1 MCAPCFL
8 AVEQRRTA
16 VIADL
21 LLLGTA
27 HIGVQ
32 LRVARTA
39 NLLQLLPKINRS
51 RWSWRWLV
59 ATLVR
64 TWILDPAPCTRP
76 GRWRRK
82 LGRSGWILLLLPGSR
97 AEAELLPAG
106 VQQGRGR
113 QAHGTLRVLPQN
125 LLVCFTLVDFQAI
138 RSFETRI
145 ALFARKCFTLVLVGF
160 QASYHSRL
168 LGKEIFSAFSISLQ
182 GRWVFLLLDLHGQ
195 GCLALL
201 GVQGEGEGGANGD
214 GQLEVLASIPP
225 PFPYIKSLRKIRS
238 TWNLK
243 QSVFFPVARG

>member
-1 MCAPCFL
+1 MYIYIFQDVRTNKSASRYFVATAYPERVKILSHCCCVCAPYFL
-8 AVEQRRTA
+8 AVERRRRTA

-32 LRVARTA
+32 LHVARTA

-51 RWSWRWLV
+51 RWSWRWSV

-76 GRWRRK
+76 GRWRRG
-82 LGRSGWILLLLPGSR
+82 LRRSGWILFLLPGSR

-106 VQQGRGR
+106 VQQGGGR

-138 RSFETRI
+138 RSFE
-145 ALFARKCFTLVLVGF
+145 
-160 QASYHSRL
+160 
-168 LGKEIFSAFSISLQ
+168 
-182 GRWVFLLLDLHGQ
+182 
-195 GCLALL
+195 
-201 GVQGEGEGGANGD
+201 
-214 GQLEVLASIPP
+214 P
-225 PFPYIKSLRKIRS
+225 
-238 TWNLK
+238 
-243 QSVFFPVARG
+243 